1 MAKFLGVHT
10 FPNRDTNRDR
20 LIVLAGTATYDT
32 VNLPPGSGSTSSI
45 GGSGLAFRAPWYHGN
60 SQREPSGEAFWLM
73 ARYYNTINNTG
84 NDSLIIGVGRNGTEY
99 VSVSAE
105 DSTNKITIRV
115 AGIVRATAAS
125 AAFSL
130 STWERIHLHF
140 GGDDSGDVVSVY
152 QDGDLTTP
160 VVTYTLTNTDAINL
174 AAIGGKPNEFYAA
187 TKSGAGN
194 DRFDDF
200 IAMDPADPA
209 FEGIA
214 FYGEFAVKDL
224 RFNAN
229 SGETGEQQWSGG
241 FANIDEVPPSDTD
254 KITASAVGN
263 LSMFLKAAIGED
275 NVFGA
280 KLTARVTRTG
290 TAAGTQ
296 IDLVSRDG
304 VDEDAVTMTAPAD
317 GDVTAYFE
325 EHPSGTDYSPSSF
338 DTNRFGFRSVT

>member
-1 MAKFLGVHT
+1 MPKFLGIHS
-10 FPNRDTNRDR
+10 FSNRNTDRDR
-20 LIVLAGTATYDT
+20 LTILAGTATYDT
-32 VNLPPGSGSTSSI
+32 SNLPPGSGSTTSM
-45 GGSGLAFRAPWYHGN
+45 GGSGLAFRAPWYHGG
-60 SQREPSGEAFWLM
+60 STREPSGEAFWLM
-73 ARYYNTINNTG
+73 ARYYNTVNTTG

-105 DSTNKITIRV
+105 DSTNKITIRI
-115 AGIVRATAAS
+115 AGTVVATAAS

-140 GGDDSGDVVSVY
+140 GGDDVGDVVSVY
-152 QDGDLTTP
+152 RDGDLATP
-160 VVTYTLTNTDAINL
+160 VVTFTLTNTQAIAL

-187 TKSGAGN
+187 TKSGAGG

-200 IAMDPADPA
+200 IAMDPADPG

-229 SGETGEQQWSGG
+229 SAVSGEQQWSGG
-241 FANIDEVPPSDTD
+241 FGNIDEVPPSDAD

-263 LSMFLKAAIGED
+263 VSMFLKAAIGED
-275 NVFGA
+275 NVFGV
-280 KLTARVTRTG
+280 KITARVTRTG

-296 IDLVSRDG
+296 IAILSRDG
-304 VDEDAVTMTAPAD
+304 VDEESVTIAAPAD
-317 GDVTAYFE
+317 GDVTAIFE
-325 EHPSGTDYSPSSF
+325 NHPDTTPYSPTSF
-338 DTNRFGFRSVT
+338 DANRFGFEAVA